1 MSALSCSRSM
11 KMKDSFSRIHTKK
24 RRRERVMKRRKL
36 TRKGSKR
43 LFKKTAVKV
52 HKKNLAMPMRGG
64 IRM

>member
-1 MSALSCSRSM
+1 
-11 KMKDSFSRIHTKK
+11 
-24 RRRERVMKRRKL
+24 MKRRKL